1 MDFVAITSCPAGLA
15 HTPMAAKALEKAAQE
30 MGLKAKVEQQGAM
43 GLKNEI
49 SAEEAENSE
58 FVLIGSDQK
67 IEKMERFTGKTV
79 LRVDINMCIKKPKAV
94 IDKCM
99 KAVAARKNSNS

>member
-15 HTPMAAKALEKAAQE
+15 HTPMAAKALEKAAKE
-30 MGLKAKVEQQGAM
+30 MSLKAKVEQQGAM

-49 SAEEAENSE
+49 TFEEAQSAD

-67 IEKMERFTGKTV
+67 IEKMERFKEKPV

-94 IDKCM
+94 IDKCI
-99 KAVAARKNSNS
+99 KAVAARKKA

>member
-30 MGLKAKVEQQGAM
+30 LGLEAKVEQQGAM

-49 SAEEAENSE
+49 TPQEAQAAK
-58 FVLIGSDQK
+58 FLLIGSDQK
-67 IEKMERFTGKTV
+67 IEKMERFDGKPV
-79 LRVDINMCIKKPKAV
+79 IRVDINMCIKKPKAL
-94 IDKCM
+94 IEKCI
-99 KAVAARKNSNS
+99 KAVEAKKGN

>member
-15 HTPMAAKALEKAAQE
+15 HTPMAAKALENAAKE
-30 MGLKAKVEQQGAM
+30 LGLEAKVEQQGAM

-49 SAEEAENSE
+49 TPAEAQAAK
-58 FVLIGSDQK
+58 FLLIGSDQK
-67 IEKMERFTGKTV
+67 IEKMERFKGKPA

-94 IDKCM
+94 IQKCIQ
-99 KAVAARKNSNS
+99 AVEKQQAKK